1 MNQVDQCR
9 IAAKTWQRDLS
20 TSISRIGELRVVSH
34 SMANGVIT
42 PVPEGPMSAFEFHGL
57 LSTCGALT
65 YTQASMRMSAH
76 DAMYTFILLY
86 EYYINIYKINILK
99 HVKVRPR

>member
-1 MNQVDQCR
+1 
-9 IAAKTWQRDLS
+9 
-20 TSISRIGELRVVSH
+20 
-34 SMANGVIT
+34 MANGVIT

-76 DAMYTFILLY
+76 DAMYIFILLY
-86 EYYINIYKINILK
+86 EYYINIYKINMLINKRDKYIGYKLGYK
-99 HVKVRPR
+99 QALTKFEHNRG